1 MASTQPR
8 RHRASKS
15 AGNADGSTV
24 YRAKVRMKG
33 HPLQTATF
41 PRLTDA
47 KRWRVQT
54 EAAIR
59 EGRHFKA
66 AEAKR
71 HTLAE
76 LIDRYCTEV
85 MPTKPGNARNT
96 RRLLDWW
103 KAQIGHTLL
112 SDISPAL
119 LVKHRDALKAEDFKH
134 GKKRKR
140 RSATTVIR
148 YLAALSH
155 VFTVAAKECSG
166 WTTTRC
172 GWCRSRSRHPDERAF

>member
-8 RHRASKS
+8 PAPGIEVRR
-15 AGNADGSTV
+15 NADGSTV
-24 YRAKVRMKG
+24 YRAKVRMRG

-59 EGRHFKA
+59 EGRHFKT

-76 LIDRYCTEV
+76 LVDRTRDGTGLDPHQHPLVALDLVERLGPARRRPGGAEV
-85 MPTKPGNARNT
+85 
-96 RRLLDWW
+96 RR
-103 KAQIGHTLL
+103 
-112 SDISPAL
+112 
-119 LVKHRDALKAEDFKH
+119 
-134 GKKRKR
+134 
-140 RSATTVIR
+140 
-148 YLAALSH
+148 
-155 VFTVAAKECSG
+155 
-166 WTTTRC
+166 
-172 GWCRSRSRHPDERAF
+172 